1 MTDWSLPPATYRR
14 VDFASKLVGLALV
27 AAGLEVGGGTAAG
40 LLLAAVGAG
49 CATIT
54 VFINNE

>member
-1 MTDWSLPPATYRR
+1 MTDWSLPPAAYRR
-14 VDFASKLVGLALV
+14 VDTASKLLGLGLV
-27 AAGLEVGGGTAAG
+27 AAGLEVGGGSATG
-40 LLLAAVGAG
+40 LLLAAVGTV

>member
-1 MTDWSLPPATYRR
+1 MTEVSIPATTYRR
-14 VDFASKLVGLALV
+14 LDLASKLVGLALV
-27 AAGLEVGGGTAAG
+27 AAGLEVGGGTTAG
-40 LLLAAVGAG
+40 LLLAAVGTV